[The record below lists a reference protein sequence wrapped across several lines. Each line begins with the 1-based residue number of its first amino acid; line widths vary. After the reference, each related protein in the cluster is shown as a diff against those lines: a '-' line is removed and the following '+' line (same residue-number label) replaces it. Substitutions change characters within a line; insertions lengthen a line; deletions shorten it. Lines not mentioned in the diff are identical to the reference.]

1 VRIALVTPYSWTYQG
16 GVNRH
21 VQSLA
26 EEYISRGHH
35 VRVIAPFD
43 PPDRLSKV
51 LHRAAAE
58 DREVPDYLIPVG
70 RTFGIN
76 ANGAVSNIPI
86 FPTGVSATRRAIE
99 EGNFDVVHLH
109 EPTTPVNGW
118 DTCLSSEVP
127 VVGTFHAY
135 STKPLPNYIA
145 NAVGARRTLNKL
157 SGRIAVSEA
166 AAWTGRRW
174 FGGNYTI
181 VPNGVD
187 IEAAPVGPKPE
198 TDHLRA
204 LFVGRP
210 DERKGLP
217 VLLRAFSALVDH
229 VPARLSV
236 VGAEPED
243 VKRILAH
250 PELED
255 HLDLHGRVSN
265 EELWQ
270 QLHDAD
276 VLVAPSLSGESFGMI
291 LTEAFAAGTPVIASE
306 IAGYSDV
313 VTNNHDGILVPP
325 ADPQALAEELQRAHH
340 EPERLARMGEAARES
355 ARRYAWSNVADQV
368 MEVYERAI
376 EVPEPEAPLDKA
388 RRRLGLTSSDG
399 LAWAPAVK
407 LPSLDPAPAEATG
420 GGRSWMRKAAL
431 GLVALLGLGLTAMA
445 VQRIDLDQV
454 ADAVVRSDLSWVL
467 FALALMASSLF
478 VRAWSWFFIAKSAMP
493 RSGLKRRDFAS
504 ATMIGV
510 LMSATLPARLGEP
523 ARAISLARHTGRA
536 KDNLPVVV
544 GTIVSQTMLNILAI
558 LMLGAFVLTSMDNL
572 FHSATKQ
579 ILLFSLIPAALLLA
593 VVIAPTVLGNQ
604 NGDSRLSK
612 IGAAIHS
619 VMLQVRSGLK
629 VFKHPRYGVPAVAL
643 QLFAWVIQMLS
654 CWALMFAL
662 GLESQAGLA
671 ASAAVLLAVNVTAV
685 VPATPSN
692 IGVFQVAVIFVLH
705 KGWGISTTDALAYG
719 VILQAVEMATAATL
733 GVPALLREGLTW
745 SDLRTQ
751 AIASAPVELDPYPSS
766 KRSRK
771 KSEQVTYTR

>member
-1 VRIALVTPYSWTYQG
+1 MRIALVTPYSWTYQG

-21 VQSLA
+21 VQSIA
-26 EEYISRGHH
+26 EEYISRGHY

-51 LHRAAAE
+51 LHRADAE

-76 ANGAVSNIPI
+76 ANGSVSNIPVFPEGI
-86 FPTGVSATRRAIE
+86 FRTRRAIE

-109 EPTTPVNGW
+109 EPITPVNGW
-118 DTCLSSEVP
+118 DTCLSADVP

-135 STKPLPNYIA
+135 STKPVPNFLA
-145 NAVGARRTLNKL
+145 NAAGARRVLNKL
-157 SGRIAVSEA
+157 SGRIAVSQA

-187 IEAAPVGPKPE
+187 IDAAPSGPKPR

-236 VGAEPED
+236 VGSDPAD
-243 VKRILAH
+243 VRRILAH
-250 PELED
+250 PELND
-255 HLDLHGRVSN
+255 HLDLLGRVSN
-265 EELWQ
+265 EQLWQ
-270 QLHDAD
+270 QLHEAD

-291 LTEAFAAGTPVIASE
+291 LTEAFAAGTPVIASG

-313 VTNNHDGILVPP
+313 VTNHHDGVLVPP

-340 EPERLARMGEAARES
+340 EPDRLARMGEAAKES
-355 ARRYAWSNVADQV
+355 AQRYSWQNVADQV

-376 EVPEPEAPLDKA
+376 EVPGPEDSVDRA
-388 RRRLGLTSSDG
+388 RRRFGITPSDG
-399 LAWAPAVK
+399 LPWAPAVK
-407 LPSLDPAPAEATG
+407 LPSLDPPAPSSA
-420 GGRSWMRKAAL
+420 GGRSWIRKAAL
-431 GLVALLGLGLTAMA
+431 GIVALFGLGLTAIA
-445 VQRIDLDQV
+445 AQKIGVDQV
-454 ADAVVRSDLSWVL
+454 ADKLVRSDISWVL
-467 FALALMASSLF
+467 IALALMASSLF
-478 VRAWSWFFIAKSAMP
+478 FRAWSWFFIARSALP
-493 RSGLKRRDFAS
+493 HSGLKRRDFAS

-536 KDNLPVVV
+536 KETLPVVI

-558 LMLGAFVLTSMDNL
+558 ILLGVFVLGAVDTV
-572 FHSATKQ
+572 FHGATKQ
-579 ILLFSLIPAALLLA
+579 ILLYSMIPAFLLLA
-593 VVIAPTVLGNQ
+593 VITAPTLLRSQRGE
-604 NGDSRLSK
+604 GRLARV
-612 IGAAIHS
+612 GAVVHS
-619 VMLQVRSGLK
+619 VMVQVRRGLT
-629 VFKHPRYGVPAVAL
+629 VFRHPRNGAPAVAL
-643 QLFAWVIQMLS
+643 QLFAWVIQLLS

-671 ASAAVLLAVNVTAV
+671 ASAAVLLAVNVTAI

-692 IGVFQVAVIFVLH
+692 IGVFQLAVVFVLH
-705 KGWGISTTDALAYG
+705 KGWGVSTDAALAYG
-719 VILQAVEMATAATL
+719 VILQAVEMATAAAL

-751 AIASAPVELDPYPSS
+751 AIATAPVELDPYPQS
-766 KRSRK
+766 RSRESK
-771 KSEQVTYTR
+771 QEVTYTR

>member
-1 VRIALVTPYSWTYQG
+1 M
-16 GVNRH
+16 NRH

-26 EEYISRGHH
+26 EEYVSRGHY

-43 PPDRLSKV
+43 PPDRLSKA
-51 LHRAAAE
+51 LHRAPAE

-70 RTFGIN
+70 RTVGIN

-86 FPTGVSATRRAIE
+86 FPTGISRTRRAIE
-99 EGNFDVVHLH
+99 QGNFDVVHLH
-109 EPTTPVNGW
+109 EPTTPANGW
-118 DTCLSSEVP
+118 DTCLSTSVP

-135 STKPLPNYIA
+135 STKPVPNFLA

-157 SGRIAVSEA
+157 SARIAVSEA

-187 IEAAPVGPKPE
+187 VGAAPTGPKPQS
-198 TDHLRA
+198 DHLRA

-236 VGAEPED
+236 VGADPAD
-243 VKRILAH
+243 VQRILAH
-250 PELED
+250 PELMD
-255 HLDLHGRVSN
+255 HLDLHGRVSD
-265 EELWQ
+265 EGLWQ
-270 QLHDAD
+270 HLHESD

-291 LTEAFAAGTPVIASE
+291 LTEAFAAGTPVIASG

-313 VTNNHDGILVPP
+313 VTNYHDGVLVPP

-340 EPERLARMGEAARES
+340 EPERLARMGAAARES
-355 ARRYAWSNVADQV
+355 SERYAWSSVADQV
-368 MEVYERAI
+368 MDVYERAI
-376 EVPEPEAPLDKA
+376 EVPEPEEAAGKV
-388 RRRLGLTSSDG
+388 RRRVGLDPSDG
-399 LAWAPAVK
+399 LPPAPAVK
-407 LPSLDPAPAEATG
+407 LPSLDPAPPRESGAG
-420 GGRSWMRKAAL
+420 KSWKRKAAF
-431 GLVALLGLGLTAMA
+431 GLMALFGLGLTAIA
-445 VQRIDLDQV
+445 AQKIGIDQV
-454 ADAVVRSDLSWVL
+454 ARAVVRSDLSWVL

-478 VRAWSWFFIAKSAMP
+478 VRAWSWFFIARSAMP
-493 RSGLKRRDFAS
+493 HSGLKRRDFAS

-536 KDNLPVVV
+536 KDSLPVVI

-558 LMLGAFVLTSMDNL
+558 LLLGIFVLTSMENV
-572 FHSATKQ
+572 FHGGTRQ
-579 ILLFSLIPAALLLA
+579 ILLFSLIPAVLLLA
-593 VVIAPTVLGNQ
+593 VVAAPTLLGSQ
-604 NGDSRLSK
+604 SGEGKLPRVR
-612 IGAAIHS
+612 AAIHS
-619 VMLQVRSGLK
+619 VMVQVRRGLV
-629 VFKHPRYGVPAVAL
+629 VFKHPRNGVPAAVL
-643 QLFAWVIQMLS
+643 QLMAWAIQLLA

-662 GLESQAGLA
+662 GLDHKAGLA

-685 VPATPSN
+685 VPVTPSN
-692 IGVFQVAVIFVLH
+692 IGMFQVAVIFVLH
-705 KGWGISTTDALAYG
+705 KGWGISTADALAYG
-719 VILQAVEMATAATL
+719 VILQAVEMATAAAL

-751 AIASAPVELDPYPSS
+751 AIATAPVELDPYPQNRRKHE
-766 KRSRK
+766 KR
-771 KSEQVTYTR
+771 EVTYTR

>member
-1 VRIALVTPYSWTYQG
+1 MRIALVTPYSWTYQG

-26 EEYISRGHH
+26 EEYISRGHY

-43 PPDRLSKV
+43 PPDRLSKG

-58 DREVPDYLIPVG
+58 DREIPDYLIPVG
-70 RTFGIN
+70 RTVGIN
-76 ANGAVSNIPI
+76 ANGAVSNIPV
-86 FPTGVSATRRAIE
+86 FPSGISRTRRAIE

-109 EPTTPVNGW
+109 EPTTPAIGW
-118 DTCLSSEVP
+118 DTCLSSDVP

-135 STKPLPNYIA
+135 STKPVPNFFA
-145 NAVGARRTLNKL
+145 NSVGARRTLNRL
-157 SGRIAVSEA
+157 SARIAVSNA
-166 AAWTGRRW
+166 AAWTGRSW
-174 FGGNYTI
+174 YGGNYTI

-187 IEAAPVGPKPE
+187 IDAAPTGPKPE
-198 TDHLRA
+198 SDHLRA

-236 VGAEPED
+236 VGADPAD
-243 VKRILAH
+243 VQRILAH
-250 PELED
+250 PELND
-255 HLDLHGRVSN
+255 HLDLLGKVSN

-291 LTEAFAAGTPVIASE
+291 LTEAFAAGTPVIASG

-313 VTNNHDGILVPP
+313 VTNHHDGVLVPP
-325 ADPQALAEELQRAHH
+325 GDPQALAEELQRAHH

-355 ARRYAWSNVADQV
+355 ARRYAWNNVADQV
-368 MEVYERAI
+368 MDVYERAI
-376 EVPEPEAPLDKA
+376 EVPVPEDSADRL
-388 RRRLGLTSSDG
+388 RRRLGITPSDG
-399 LAWAPAVK
+399 LPAAPAVK
-407 LPSLDPAPAEATG
+407 LPSLDPAPAVSG

-431 GLVALLGLGLTAMA
+431 GLVALFGLGLTAIA
-445 VQRIDLDQV
+445 AQKIGVDQV
-454 ADAVVRSDLSWVL
+454 ADKLVRSDISWVL
-467 FALALMASSLF
+467 IALALMASSLF
-478 VRAWSWFFIAKSAMP
+478 FRAWSWFFIARSAMP
-493 RSGLKRRDFAS
+493 HSGLKRRDFAS

-536 KDNLPVVV
+536 KETLPVVI

-558 LMLGAFVLTSMDNL
+558 LLLGAFVLTSVDTV
-572 FHSATKQ
+572 FHGATKQ
-579 ILLFSLIPAALLLA
+579 ILLFSLIPAVLLLA
-593 VVIAPTVLGNQ
+593 VIAAPSLLGNQ
-604 NGDSRLSK
+604 SGEGRLARV
-612 IGAAIHS
+612 AAVVHS
-619 VMLQVRSGLK
+619 VMVQVRRGLT
-629 VFKHPRYGVPAVAL
+629 VFKHPRNGAPAVAL
-643 QLFAWVIQMLS
+643 QLFAWVIQLLS

-662 GLESQAGLA
+662 GLDSQAGLA
-671 ASAAVLLAVNVTAV
+671 ASAAVLLAVNVTAI

-692 IGVFQVAVIFVLH
+692 IGVFQLAVVFVLH
-705 KGWGISTTDALAYG
+705 KGWGVSTDAALAYG
-719 VILQAVEMATAATL
+719 VILQAVEMATAAAL

-766 KRSRK
+766 KKRK
-771 KSEQVTYTR
+771 REKPQEITYTR